1 MAATTK
7 SAKNKKRA
15 RIRRLI
21 ITIIILLIAG
31 AGAFFYYKNKNKPVE
46 VEEKAFYTV
55 KKETF
60 ENVISISGN
69 ISAAH
74 EQKLQAA
81 GAGTVEAV
89 YVKEGD
95 HVKKGQVIL
104 ELDDTD
110 QRYNLAKHD
119 YDIAQKK
126 INGAAARELE
136 LMMSQ
141 RETLVKKLED
151 RKVTATF
158 DGIVVKL
165 SVAVGDYLQAQDSVG
180 TIIDRS
186 YMTTSVEVVETDV
199 AKLKIGQ
206 KVNFTFPAYSKTV
219 EGYVYAYPNM
229 GTITNRGAT
238 VVPVDVRIDNPPDEI
253 LPNYSFTGE
262 IEITAPRT
270 VILVERQA
278 IGYGEDGQA
287 FAEIML
293 PDGSTRKTN
302 VTVEQYDRKTVNVT
316 EGLNGNET
324 LKSQSATAPSG
335 QYKYQAQGSQGQN
348 DFSSMG
354 FPGGGMPGG
363 GSSSGGMRSMGGGGG
378 FPGF

>member
-7 SAKNKKRA
+7 SAKNKKRR
-15 RIRRLI
+15 RIRRII
-21 ITIIILLIAG
+21 ITVILLAVAG
-31 AGAFFYYKNKNKPVE
+31 AGAYLYFTKQNKPVE
-46 VEEKAFYTV
+46 VEEQIAYQV
-55 KKETF
+55 KKETY
-60 ENVISISGN
+60 ENVIEVSGN
-69 ISAAH
+69 ISAA
-74 EQKLQAA
+74 QKQELQAA

-110 QRYNLAKHD
+110 QRYNLSKHD
-119 YDIAQKK
+119 YDIAQKR
-126 INGAAARELE
+126 INGSQREID
-136 LMMSQ
+136 LMLSQ

-151 RKVTATF
+151 RKVVATF

-206 KVNFTFPAYSKTV
+206 KVTFTFPAYSKPV

-262 IEITAPRT
+262 IEITAPKT
-270 VILVERQA
+270 VILVENKA
-278 IGYGEDGQA
+278 IGYDENGQA

-293 PDGSTRKTN
+293 PDGSTRSVN
-302 VTVEQYDRKTVNVT
+302 VTVEQYDRTHVNVI
-316 EGLNGNET
+316 EGLNGGET
-324 LKSQSATAPSG
+324 LKAQESVGRSG
-335 QYKYQAQGSQGQN
+335 QFTYQAASSQTE
-348 DFSSMG
+348 G
-354 FPGGGMPGG
+354 FGGMGNMGG
-363 GSSSGGMRSMGGGGG
+363 FGGMGGMGGAAGGAMRALGGGGR
-378 FPGF
+378 

>member
-1 MAATTK
+1 MAPTTK

-15 RIRRLI
+15 RIRKLI
-21 ITIIILLIAG
+21 TWIIILVIAG
-31 AGAFFYYKNKNKPVE
+31 VGAFFYLSKKNAPV
-46 VEEKAFYTV
+46 VNEEKAFYNV
-55 KKETF
+55 SKETY
-60 ENVISISGN
+60 ENVIEVSGN
-69 ISAAH
+69 ISAA
-74 EQKLQAA
+74 QKQELQAA

-95 HVKKGQVIL
+95 HVTKGQIIL
-104 ELDDTD
+104 ELDDIE
-110 QRYNLAKHD
+110 QRYNLASLD
-119 YDIAQKK
+119 YDIAQKQ
-126 INGAAARELE
+126 ISGSAREIE
-136 LMMSQ
+136 LLRSK

-151 RKVTATF
+151 RKVVATF

-180 TIIDRS
+180 TLIDRS

-206 KVNFTFPAYSKTV
+206 KVTFTFPAYSKPV

-262 IEITAPRT
+262 IEITAPKT
-270 VILVERQA
+270 VILVENQA
-278 IGYGEDGQA
+278 IGYDDNGQA

-293 PDGSTRKTN
+293 PDGSTRKVD
-302 VTVEQYDRKTVNVT
+302 VTVEQYDRTHVNVT
-316 EGLNGNET
+316 EGLSGNET

-335 QYKYQAQGSQGQN
+335 QYVFQPNGAAGE
-348 DFSSMG
+348 DFSG

-363 GSSSGGMRSMGGGGG
+363 GGFGGG
-378 FPGF
+378 FPGGR

>member
-7 SAKNKKRA
+7 SAKNKRRA
-15 RIRRLI
+15 RIRRII
-21 ITIIILLIAG
+21 ITVILLAVAG
-31 AGAFFYYKNKNKPVE
+31 TGTYLYFTKKNQPVA
-46 VEEKAFYTV
+46 VEEKLSYQV
-55 KKETF
+55 KKETY
-60 ENVISISGN
+60 ENVISVSGN
-69 ISAAH
+69 ISAA
-74 EQKLQAA
+74 QKQELQAA

-110 QRYNLAKHD
+110 QRYNLSKHD
-119 YDIAQKK
+119 FDIAQKR
-126 INGAAARELE
+126 INGSQREIE
-136 LMMSQ
+136 LMLSQ
-141 RETLVKKLED
+141 RETLVKKLND
-151 RKVTATF
+151 RKVVATF

-206 KVNFTFPAYSKTV
+206 KVTFTFPAYSKPV

-253 LPNYSFTGE
+253 LPNYSFTGK
-262 IEITAPRT
+262 IEISAPRT
-270 VILVERQA
+270 VILVENKA
-278 IGYGEDGQA
+278 IGYTEDGQA

-293 PDGSTRKTN
+293 PDGSTRSVN
-302 VTVEQYDRKTVNVT
+302 VTVEQYDRTHVNVT
-316 EGLNGNET
+316 EGLNGGET
-324 LKSQSATAPSG
+324 LKAQESVGQSG
-335 QYKYQAQGSQGQN
+335 QFTYQAAGSQIE
-348 DFSSMG
+348 G
-354 FPGGGMPGG
+354 FGGMGNMGG
-363 GSSSGGMRSMGGGGG
+363 FGGMGGAAGGAMRALGGGGR
-378 FPGF
+378 

>member
-7 SAKNKKRA
+7 SARNKKRA
-15 RIRRLI
+15 RIRNLI
-21 ITIIILLIAG
+21 VTIVLLLIA
-31 AGAFFYYKNKNKPVE
+31 AGAIFFYFNKKKAPVDI
-46 VEEKAFYTV
+46 EEKTSYQV
-55 KKETF
+55 KKETY
-60 ENVISISGN
+60 ENVISVSGN
-69 ISAAH
+69 ISAA
-74 EQKLQAA
+74 QKQELQAA
-81 GAGTVEAV
+81 GAGTVTAV
-89 YVKEGD
+89 YVKPGD

-110 QRYNLAKHD
+110 QRYNLSKHD
-119 YDIAQKK
+119 YDIAQKR
-126 INGAAARELE
+126 INGSQREIE
-136 LMMSQ
+136 LMLSQ
-141 RETLVKKLED
+141 RETLVKKLND

-206 KVNFTFPAYSKTV
+206 KVTFTFPAYSKPV

-270 VILVERQA
+270 VILVENKA
-278 IGYGEDGQA
+278 IGYTEDGQA

-293 PDGSTRKTN
+293 PDGSTRSVT
-302 VTVEQYDRKTVNVT
+302 VTVEQYDRTHVNVL
-316 EGLNGNET
+316 EGLNGGET
-324 LKSQSATAPSG
+324 LKAQESVGRSG
-335 QYKYQAQGSQGQN
+335 QFTYQAAGSQTE
-348 DFSSMG
+348 G
-354 FPGGGMPGG
+354 FGGMGGAAGGAMRALG
-363 GSSSGGMRSMGGGGG
+363 GSGR
-378 FPGF
+378 